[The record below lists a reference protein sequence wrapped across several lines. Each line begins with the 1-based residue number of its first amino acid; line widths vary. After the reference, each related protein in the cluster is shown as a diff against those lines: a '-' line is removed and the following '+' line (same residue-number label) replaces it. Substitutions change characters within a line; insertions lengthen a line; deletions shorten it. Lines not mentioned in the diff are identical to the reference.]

1 MNNMNRYLSIACIQY
16 SSTKEET
23 LTLKNIKPLINQA
36 IEIGADLIALPECA
50 TTLQENS
57 LITRALAKPESE
69 NLSLQTFI
77 EIARSNSIYFL
88 VGSLPIKIRNKIA
101 NRSFLIG
108 PSGDILYKYDK
119 IHLYDVILPNGDI
132 FQESSTYTKG
142 TKAIIATIF
151 NSIKIG
157 MTICYDVRF
166 PNLYWDLAQNGAEI
180 IMVPSAFSS
189 ITGPVH
195 WHTLLK
201 ARAIETG
208 CFIVAAAQ
216 TGHHQCGRK
225 TYGHSLIVSPW
236 GEVMEDANE
245 KVGFINCRI
254 NLDEVKKARLA
265 IPSLKSKKNYS
276 TNF

>member
-1 MNNMNRYLSIACIQY
+1 MKRYLSIACIQY
-16 SSTKEET
+16 SSTKDEK

-36 IEIGADLIALPECA
+36 IEIGAELIALPECA
-50 TTLQENS
+50 TTLHENS
-57 LITRALAKPESE
+57 VITKELANPERG

-77 EIARSNSIYFL
+77 EIARANEIYFL
-88 VGSLPIKIRNKIA
+88 VGSLPIKLRNKIA

-108 PSGDILYKYDK
+108 PYGDILYKYDK

-132 FQESSTYTKG
+132 FQESATYTAG
-142 TKAIIATIF
+142 SKAIIATIY
-151 NSIKIG
+151 NSIRIG
-157 MTICYDVRF
+157 MTICYDLRF
-166 PNLYWDLAQNGAEI
+166 PNLYSDLAQNGAEI

-216 TGHHQCGRK
+216 TGHHECGRK

-236 GEVMEDANE
+236 GEVMKDANE
-245 KVGFINCRI
+245 KVGFINCQI
-254 NLDEVKKARLA
+254 NLGEVKKARLA
-265 IPSLKSKKNYS
+265 IPSLSSKKDYS